1 MNFSSITGKNWIFK
15 KFENSDVKKY
25 SENYHLK
32 EIVARLIAIRKNNI
46 ENIDLFLNP
55 KIKNNLPNPFEL
67 KDMNKAVERTY
78 ECIKKRDT
86 IGVFGDYDVDGASST
101 ALLAKY
107 FFSISQPINTYVPD
121 RKKEGYGPNIN
132 AFNQLISNGSNLI
145 TVVDRYTF
153 ELIDVIDEGLTV
165 PKYGVVYNGK
175 AYVTNN
181 NTFNDYTYDNDNPPA
196 SYDDFIAVIN
206 LETLSVESTIE
217 TDSYTEQIEE
227 EDGRIYVN
235 GSSFGYGNTI
245 NVINPSSNTVEKTIS
260 TAFGVNSFDI
270 EDGSIYALS
279 NNSYEVFNKDN
290 GEQLSVLE
298 FADLSGAS
306 NLVLEDDQA
315 YFTIDRSVYVME
327 QNSITEPTTA
337 LLTYSSTSEYG
348 AMYGFAVEDG
358 RIYIADGGDFSSDS
372 FVEIYSTNGSLLKNI
387 TVGLGPNGF
396 YFN

>member
-1 MNFSSITGKNWIFK
+1 MKINK
-15 KFENSDVKKY
+15 
-25 SENYHLK
+25 L
-32 EIVARLIAIRKNNI
+32 A
-46 ENIDLFLNP
+46 LFAL
-55 KIKNNLPNPFEL
+55 L
-67 KDMNKAVERTY
+67 
-78 ECIKKRDT
+78 
-86 IGVFGDYDVDGASST
+86 GVFVLNSCSNDDDASEPLPEGDYTDGFFVLNEGGIGTVTYISDDLSTVEQDIFASVNPNAADLGAYTQSI
-101 ALLAKY
+101 
-107 FFSISQPINTYVPD
+107 FFDDND
-121 RKKEGYGPNIN
+121 RAYI
-132 AFNQLISNGSNLI
+132 ISNGSNLI

-227 EDGRIYVN
+227 EDGLIYVN

-245 NVINPSSNTVEKTIS
+245 NVINPSSNTVERTIS
-260 TAFGVNSFDI
+260 TVFDVNSFDI

-279 NNSYEVFNKDN
+279 SNSYEVFNKDN